1 MTFSTYLLINHKL
14 MNHNYKIFALL
25 VLFGFGIH
33 TIQAQDDEEDYSKYD
48 DFELEDDTPVKRY
61 ASPKISGMS
70 PQKFIGVSFDAQMP
84 YDYEFSKV
92 TFPQSLDNGFGVDEE
107 NPAINETGRA
117 RFTGGFRLNTNI
129 PIISKSSFVWQSG
142 INFTDTRY
150 NIRENLNSPR
160 SPIRLPDG
168 TEARSLGRILNE
180 DGLRNINWTNTLFF
194 PLNET
199 EFIVFQAQM
208 DLSGNYG
215 LDEFQSLSTIRYSA
229 AAVYGRR
236 VNDYFRWGVG
246 VSRTYRVGNLN
257 YVPVIMFDWTSE
269 NKKWGTEILFPARAY
284 LRYNINQNSLLLAGF
299 DLEGQSYRIDEYSV
313 NGNSYEIRR
322 GEVRPKL
329 EFQTKISGYIWA
341 SVQAGLRYDWSYD
354 ADELDGEGDF
364 FRGFFGDQDFGM
376 VNSFENPFFFNVGLN
391 FVSP

>member
-1 MTFSTYLLINHKL
+1 MNMKNTYSYFLMLL
-14 MNHNYKIFALL
+14 LL
-25 VLFGFGIH
+25 VSSIFSIH
-33 TIQAQDDEEDYSKYD
+33 AQDDEEDYSIYD

-61 ASPKISGMS
+61 AKPTISGMS

-84 YDYEFSKV
+84 YDYEFSEV
-92 TFPQSLDNGFGVDEE
+92 RFPQTLNNGFDVDEE
-107 NPAINETGRA
+107 NPEVNEAGTA
-117 RFTGGFRLNTNI
+117 KFTGGFRFNTNI

-142 INFTDTRY
+142 INFMDTRY
-150 NIRENLNSPR
+150 NISENLNSPQ
-160 SPIRLPDG
+160 SPVILPDG
-168 TEARSLGRILNE
+168 TQARTLGQILNE
-180 DGLRNINWTNTLFF
+180 DGLRNINWTNTFFF
-194 PLNET
+194 PLNEKD
-199 EFIVFQAQM
+199 FIVFQGQM

-236 VNDYFRWGVG
+236 VNDYYRWGVG

-257 YVPVIMFDWTSE
+257 YVPVVMFDWTSD
-269 NKKWGTEILFPARAY
+269 NRKWGTEILFPARAY

-299 DLEGQSYRIDEYSV
+299 DLEGQSYRIDDYSID
-313 NGNSYEIRR
+313 GNSFEIRR

-329 EFQTKISGYIWA
+329 EFQTKIAGYIWA
-341 SVQAGLRYDWSYD
+341 SVQAGYRMDWSYD
-354 ADELDGEGDF
+354 ADQLDGNNDF

-376 VNSFENPFFFNVGLN
+376 INNLENPLFFNVGLN

>member
-1 MTFSTYLLINHKL
+1 MKNTYNYFLMLL
-14 MNHNYKIFALL
+14 LL
-25 VLFGFGIH
+25 VSSIFSIH
-33 TIQAQDDEEDYSKYD
+33 AQDDEEDYSIYD

-61 ASPKISGMS
+61 AKPTISGMS

-84 YDYEFSKV
+84 YDYEFSEV
-92 TFPQSLDNGFGVDEE
+92 RFPQTLNNGFDVDEE
-107 NPAINETGRA
+107 NPEVNEAGTA
-117 RFTGGFRLNTNI
+117 KFTGGFRFNTNI

-142 INFTDTRY
+142 INFMDTRY
-150 NIRENLNSPR
+150 NISENLNSPQ
-160 SPIRLPDG
+160 SPVILPDG
-168 TEARSLGRILNE
+168 TQARTLGQILNE
-180 DGLRNINWTNTLFF
+180 DGLRNINWTNTFFF
-194 PLNET
+194 PLNEKD
-199 EFIVFQAQM
+199 FIVFQGQM

-236 VNDYFRWGVG
+236 VNDYYRWGVG

-257 YVPVIMFDWTSE
+257 YVPVVMFDWTSD
-269 NKKWGTEILFPARAY
+269 NRKWGTEILFPARAY

-299 DLEGQSYRIDEYSV
+299 DLEGQSYRIDDYSID
-313 NGNSYEIRR
+313 GNSYEIRR

-329 EFQTKISGYIWA
+329 EFQTKIAGYIWA
-341 SVQAGLRYDWSYD
+341 SVQAGYRMDWSYD
-354 ADELDGEGDF
+354 ADQLDGNNDF

-376 VNSFENPFFFNVGLN
+376 INNLENPLFFNVGLN